1 MMRCIFKQKSQGV
14 SAFTS
19 RLITVVAAIMLVPF
33 MLSCR
38 PAREPSQP
46 AEQTAVVREPSI
58 EAEPIR
64 KGSGDWMVA
73 DSDKVTFTVTAATAE
88 KVNLLYRP
96 VAASGGHFLLKAINA
111 PNELASG
118 RFEAQVVMPLD
129 FYGEVWAEAVY
140 PDGTKK
146 QTRSITLM
154 TQPAGEKAD
163 LAASVESSP
172 KPNGLAGEN
181 ESARSDKI
189 TGGKIEK
196 TSLKEGLSDIKITV
210 NVPAF
215 LLTLWQNGKEVKTY
229 DIGIGRKSFPVV
241 IGEREATEI
250 IFNPAWIPPDSE
262 WVREA
267 EGIEPYERIEPGDP
281 DNPLGK
287 LKIPLGDA
295 YLIHEA
301 QKPSDIG
308 NLVSHGCIRML
319 RQDIFDLGEKII
331 AARNLPMSREEIER
345 LKRSFDRHVVSLGN
359 PLTVDIN
366 YDTEVVEGGI
376 LHIYPDVYDR
386 EDSPVEKLRAELQS
400 VGIDISKID
409 DRSLD
414 QMISRADKDN
424 EFVVSIADVRAGR
437 APRVGTVKPLTKSSS
452 EDKRADEYGG
462 RRKPTS

>member
-1 MMRCIFKQKSQGV
+1 M
-14 SAFTS
+14 SAGS
-19 RLITVVAAIMLVPF
+19 YKLINAIIAILLAGFVVACK
-33 MLSCR
+33 STQD
-38 PAREPSQP
+38 PSQP
-46 AEQTAVVREPSI
+46 AEQTNIVREPSI

-73 DSDKVTFTVTAATAE
+73 DSDKVTFTITAATAE

-118 RFEAQVVMPLD
+118 RFETQVAMPQD
-129 FYGEVWAEAVY
+129 FYGEVWAEALY

-154 TQPAGEKAD
+154 TQPAGEKAG

-172 KPNGLAGEN
+172 KPKGPAGEN
-181 ESARSDKI
+181 ESARSDKV

-196 TSLKEGLSDIKITV
+196 TSLKEGLSEIKITV

-229 DIGIGRKSFPVV
+229 DIGIGRKNFPIV

-331 AARNLPMSREEIER
+331 AARNLPLSREEIES
-345 LKRSFDRHVVSLGN
+345 LKRSSDRHVVNLGN

-366 YDTEVVEGGI
+366 YDTEVVEGGN

-400 VGIDISKID
+400 VGIDISNID
-409 DRSLD
+409 DRTLNR
-414 QMISRADKDN
+414 MITRADKDN
-424 EFVVSIADVRAGR
+424 EFVVSVADVRAGR
-437 APRVGTVKPLTKSSS
+437 ASRAGTVKPLTKSSS
-452 EDKRADEYGG
+452 ENKRADEDGG
-462 RRKPTS
+462 RRKQSS